1 MSILDRP
8 ASMYK
13 INGTQRELS
22 GTTTYDAIKDR
33 YDREYLSKLVAA
45 AKAIRQAES
54 ERKDENT
61 KEDKA

>member
-13 INGTQRELS
+13 INGTARETP
-22 GTTTYDAIKDR
+22 GTTIHDAIKDK
-33 YDREYLSKLVAA
+33 YDRDYLSKLVAA

-61 KEDKA
+61 KEDKE

>member
-1 MSILDRP
+1 MSIFDRP
-8 ASMYK
+8 ADMYTVK
-13 INGTQRELS
+13 RYTPQ
-22 GTTTYDAIKDR
+22 GTTIHDAIKDR

-61 KEDKA
+61 KENQA

>member
-13 INGTQRELS
+13 INGTARELS
-22 GTTTYDAIKDR
+22 GTTTYDAIRDK
-33 YDREYLSKLVAA
+33 YDREYLAKLVAA

-54 ERKDENT
+54 EKRDENT
-61 KEDKA
+61 KENQR